1 MEIETGGEL
10 SGRGVLNRFRKR
22 VGSWKRVEVNVIT
35 WKNEQVLKSGKWHHL
50 LSVAQ
55 ARNWR

>member
-22 VGSWKRVEVNVIT
+22 VGSWKRVEVNVII

-50 LSVAQ
+50 LDITLFL
-55 ARNWR
+55 

>member
-22 VGSWKRVEVNVIT
+22 VGSDRREVGFH
-35 WKNEQVLKSGKWHHL
+35 KMRDKEQAGCRDN
-50 LSVAQ
+50 A
-55 ARNWR
+55 

>member
-22 VGSWKRVEVNVIT
+22 VGSWKRVEANVIT
-35 WKNEQVLKSGKWHHL
+35 WKNEQVLKSGKWNHL
-50 LSVAQ
+50 LDIKLFL
-55 ARNWR
+55 